1 MALASAVMFM
11 VLTFPAFAAPARCD
25 VAYRLTPRL
34 EAEPRAIDVEL
45 AFDAGRR
52 TRTELRVPESWAGV
66 ADYAAGIVELHAA
79 KGQLLATTAPGA
91 RTVTHRAGERIVVR
105 YRVISPVATAGGKP
119 WRDHA
124 DFYRVLLYADA
135 FHFFGQGVFVLPK
148 LADGDPAFHGCV
160 TVTGVTPDA
169 PIVTSFGTAHG
180 PEATFRFHHN
190 GEQLRD
196 TLWLGGR
203 LAVARSSI
211 AGRPV
216 VTALYGTWPFAASTL
231 SEVTTRIIARE
242 REFWRDLD
250 HPYFAVSLVPNH
262 AATGSYGGTAVYR
275 AFAMHS
281 ADDARVPGEKIETLI
296 GHEYLHTWIPARFGS
311 MGGEDEEPLHYW
323 FSEGFT
329 DFYTHRLRLRADAAA
344 LDAYAAVQNERI
356 RGYLTSPVRNADNRV
371 VQAEFYRDTLTGE
384 LPYRRGEF
392 LALRW
397 DRLLRAKGKAG
408 VDAMM
413 RKLMLPARIEAT
425 ADSPRATARL
435 LVALGKSLG
444 AGPAK
449 DVQRFIERGETF
461 EFDARD
467 LGPCFTMTVSDQRT
481 FALGFERRSLKERTL
496 RGVDPE
502 GPAHAAGARDGQAI
516 AGLSLRDG
524 DVTRDVVLKVMIGGV
539 ATPIT
544 YRPLSRES
552 IAVPVYSVRTDA
564 LADPA
569 CRAWLPQ

>member
-1 MALASAVMFM
+1 MALASALAFS
-11 VLTFPAFAAPARCD
+11 LPALAAPARCD

-34 EAEPRAIDVEL
+34 DAEPRAIDVEL

-66 ADYAAGIVELHAA
+66 DDYAAGIVELRAA
-79 KGQLLATTAPGA
+79 AGQLLAATATPGA

-105 YRVISPVATAGGKP
+105 YRVISPVVTTGGKP

-124 DFYRVLLYADA
+124 DFYRVQLYADA

-148 LADGDPAFHGCV
+148 FADADPTFHGCV
-160 TVTGVTPDA
+160 TVTGVAPDA
-169 PIVTSFGTAHG
+169 PIVTSFGTARG
-180 PEATFRFHHN
+180 PEATFRFHLN

-203 LAVARSSI
+203 LATAQSSV

-216 VTALYGTWPFAASTL
+216 VTATYGDWPFAASTI

-242 REFWRDLD
+242 RSFWRDLD
-250 HPYFAVSLVPNH
+250 HPFFAVSLVPNH

-281 ADDARVPGEKIETLI
+281 ANDAKVPGESLETLI
-296 GHEYLHTWIPARFGS
+296 GHEYLHTWIPGRFGS

-329 DFYTHRLRLRADAAA
+329 DFYTHRLRLRADPAA
-344 LDAYAAVQNERI
+344 LDEYAAVQNERI

-371 VQAEFYRDTLTGE
+371 VQTEFYRDTLTGE

-397 DRLLRAKGKAG
+397 DRMLRAGGKAG
-408 VDAMM
+408 MDDLM
-413 RKLMLPARIEAT
+413 RKLMLPAKVEAT

-435 LVALGKSLG
+435 LAAMSKSLG
-444 AGPAK
+444 TGPAK

-481 FALGFERRSLKERTL
+481 FALGFERRSLKEQNTARCRSRRTGPRGRRARRPGH
-496 RGVDPE
+496 RGVE
-502 GPAHAAGARDGQAI
+502 RAR
-516 AGLSLRDG
+516 R
-524 DVTRDVVLKVMIGGV
+524 
-539 ATPIT
+539 
-544 YRPLSRES
+544 
-552 IAVPVYSVRTDA
+552 
-564 LADPA
+564 
-569 CRAWLPQ
+569 

>member
-1 MALASAVMFM
+1 VPAL
-11 VLTFPAFAAPARCD
+11 PAIAAPARCD

-45 AFDAGRR
+45 MFDAGRR
-52 TRTELRVPESWAGV
+52 TRTELRPPQSWAGV
-66 ADYAAGIVELHAA
+66 EDYAAGILDLRAA
-79 KGQLLATTAPGA
+79 KGHLLPATGTSET
-91 RTVTHRAGERIVVR
+91 RTVLHRTGERIVVQ
-105 YRVISPVATAGGKP
+105 YRVVSPVAAAGDKP

-124 DFYRVLLYADA
+124 DFYRVLLFADA
-135 FHFFGQGVFVLPK
+135 FHFFGQGIFVLPK
-148 LADGDPAFHGCV
+148 LADGDPAFRGCV
-160 TVTGVTPDA
+160 TVAGVAPDA
-169 PIVTSFGTAHG
+169 PVVTSFGSARG
-180 PEATFRFHHN
+180 PEASFRFHVT

-203 LAVARSSI
+203 LAVAHSSV

-216 VTALYGTWPFAASTL
+216 LIATYGDWSFTTSTL
-231 SEVTTRIIARE
+231 AEVTTRIIARE
-242 REFWRDLD
+242 RNFWRDLD
-250 HPYFAVSLVPNH
+250 HPYFAVSLIPNH
-262 AATGSYGGTAVYR
+262 AATGSYGGTAVHH

-281 ADDARVPGEKIETLI
+281 ADDARVPGEDLETLVS
-296 GHEYLHTWIPARFGS
+296 HEYLHTWIPARFGS

-329 DFYTHRLRLRADAAA
+329 DFYTQRLRLRADPAA
-344 LDAYAAVQNERI
+344 LEEYAAVQNARI

-371 VQAEFYRDTLTGE
+371 VQADFYRDTLTGE

-397 DRLLRAKGKAG
+397 DRMLRAGGKPG
-408 VDAMM
+408 LDEML
-413 RKLMLPARIEAT
+413 RGLMLPGKVEAT
-425 ADSPRATARL
+425 ADTPRATARV
-435 LVALGKSLG
+435 LVAMSKALG

-449 DVQRFIERGETF
+449 DVERFIERGETF

-481 FALGFERRSLKERTL
+481 FALGVDRRSLKERTL

-502 GPAHAAGARDGQAI
+502 GPAYAAGARDGQAI
-516 AGLSLRDG
+516 AGFSLRYG
-524 DVTRDVVLKVMIGGV
+524 DVTGDVVLKAMIDGV

-552 IAVPVYSVRTDA
+552 VAVPVYAARADA

-569 CRAWLPQ
+569 CRDWLPR